1 MSRSA
6 IAVVVFV
13 LCAAG
18 PAAAQQIGPPGTG
31 GIAALSRA
39 LDRLGQN
46 KRVLVIGAHPDDEDT
61 ELLAFLSRGLGA
73 DAAYLSLSR
82 GEGGQNLIGPEL
94 GPALGLVRTGELL
107 AARSVDGARQYFT
120 RGFDFGFS
128 KTLDETLR
136 FWPRDSL
143 LADIVRVIRRFR
155 PQVLVSVFSGT
166 PRDGHGQHQES
177 GVLANAAFALLRDS
191 AWGPRKLYRAA
202 RFDTAGATITLASG
216 TLDPVTGKSYHQ
228 LAMAGRSL
236 HRSQDMGQ
244 IQGLGASLTR
254 LALVAGR
261 APAHRGTDV
270 PAHRGTDAPAHRRTG
285 APPSSGGR
293 DELFAGVDTSL
304 APGLARYAALI
315 DSARSLLNPRDP
327 ARVLPYLLAA
337 MAELRRAVPVVAS
350 PAVAALAAATASAF
364 RAAKEPLLAE
374 AIVAAAGV
382 VVDAYAGEGPL
393 VAGQGV
399 PVTTTVWGAG
409 AVPVQVDRVTL
420 AAPRGWT
427 VADQSGAPSGDGVPA
442 VFAVQPGNLVNRRF
456 TLTVPADAAP
466 TEPYFLARPRIGA
479 LYDWTGVPDEL
490 RGEAVDPS
498 LVTARFAL
506 TVSGTALV
514 VERETAYRHNDQAS
528 GEVRQP
534 LVVVPAVGVSVSPDL
549 LVWPLGA
556 AEARAVTVE
565 LTHAARGVTSG
576 TLRFEM
582 PAGWPEVPPQPF
594 ALEGPDAHRSFTFL
608 IRAPS
613 ALAAGSATIRAVA
626 EADGRRFDR
635 SVVPVEYAHIR
646 PAQYVVA
653 AEVRVAAMPL
663 VLPQLARVGYVR
675 GAADGVPEALQ
686 AIGVPVHLLT
696 PADIERGDLSQYDLV
711 IVGSR
716 AYETDPALVANN
728 GRLLD
733 YARGGGRVI
742 VQYQQYQFIT
752 GRFAPF
758 PLTIARP
765 HDRVTDETAPV
776 TVLAP
781 SDPLFR
787 TPNQIGDAD
796 WQGWVQE
803 RGLYFAHDWDSTY
816 TPLLEMGD
824 AGERLRGGLLVAPLG
839 RGLYVYTGLSFF
851 RQLPAGV
858 PGAYR
863 LFANLLAWRAGGAGN
878 DVP

>member
-6 IAVVVFV
+6 IAVLVLA

-18 PAAAQQIGPPGTG
+18 PAAAQQIAPPGTG
-31 GIAALSRA
+31 GIAALSRT
-39 LDRLGQN
+39 LDRLAQN

-73 DAAYLSLSR
+73 DVAYLSLSR

-128 KTLDETLR
+128 KTLDEALR

-143 LADIVRVIRRFR
+143 LADVVRIIRRFR
-155 PQVLVSVFSGT
+155 PQVVVSVFSGT

-177 GVLANAAFALLRDS
+177 GVLARDVFTLLRDS

-202 RFDTAGATITLASG
+202 RFDTTGASITLASG

-244 IQGLGASLTR
+244 IQGLGASVTR
-254 LALVAGR
+254 LALVETAGTGAQGHGGTGGR
-261 APAHRGTDV
+261 ADERTS
-270 PAHRGTDAPAHRRTG
+270 APAYGRTG
-285 APPSSGGR
+285 APSASSGR

-304 APGLARYAALI
+304 APGLARYAALV
-315 DSARSLLNPRDP
+315 DSARALLTPRDP
-327 ARVLPYLLAA
+327 SRVLHYLTDA
-337 MAELRRAVPVVAS
+337 MAELRRAPVT
-350 PAVAALAAATASAF
+350 AAAAAF

-374 AIVAAAGV
+374 AIASAAGV
-382 VVDAYAGEGPL
+382 VVDVYAGEGPL
-393 VAGQGV
+393 VPGQGV
-399 PVTTTVWGAG
+399 PVTATVWGAG
-409 AVPVQVDRVTL
+409 AASVQVDRVTL
-420 AAPRGWT
+420 AAPPGWT
-427 VADQSGAPSGDGVPA
+427 AADQSGTPTGDGVPA
-442 VFAVQPGNLVNRRF
+442 VFAVQPGSLVSRRF
-456 TLTVPADAAP
+456 TLAVPADAAP

-479 LYDWTGVPDEL
+479 LYDWAGAPDAL
-490 RGEAVDPS
+490 RGEAVDPP
-498 LVTARFAL
+498 LVAARFSL
-506 TVSGTALV
+506 TVGGTAVAL
-514 VERETAYRHNDQAS
+514 EREVAYRYNDQGS
-528 GEVRQP
+528 GEVRKP
-534 LVVVPAVGVSVSPDL
+534 LAVVPAVGVSVSPDL

-556 AEARAVTVE
+556 QEARTVTVE

-576 TLRFEM
+576 SLRLET
-582 PAGWPEVPPQPF
+582 PAGWPEVPPQAF
-594 ALEGPDAHRSFTFL
+594 SLEGSDAHRSFTFL
-608 IRAPS
+608 VRAPRD
-613 ALAAGSATIRAVA
+613 LAAGASIIRAIAESDGRRYDRAVVPVDYPHIRPSQYVA
-626 EADGRRFDR
+626 EAL
-635 SVVPVEYAHIR
+635 
-646 PAQYVVA
+646 
-653 AEVRVAAMPL
+653 VRIEATPL
-663 VLPQLARVGYVR
+663 VLPRLARVGYVR

-686 AIGVPVHLLT
+686 AVGVPVRVLT
-696 PADIERGDLSQYDLV
+696 AADLERGDLSQYDLV
-711 IVGSR
+711 IVGPR

-733 YARGGGRVI
+733 YARAGGRLL
-742 VQYQQYQFIT
+742 VQYQQYQFVT
-752 GRFAPF
+752 GHFAPF
-758 PLTIARP
+758 PMTIARP

-781 SDPLFR
+781 ADPLFR
-787 TPNQIGDAD
+787 TPNAIGDAD

-803 RGLYFAHDWDSTY
+803 RGLYFAHDWDPAY

-824 AGERLRGGLLVAPLG
+824 AGERLRGAFLVARLG
-839 RGLYVYTGLSFF
+839 LGVYVYTGLSFF

-863 LFANLLAWRAGGAGN
+863 LFANLLARPAGGAERH

>member
-1 MSRSA
+1 MPRPT
-6 IAVVVFV
+6 IAAVVFV

-18 PAAAQQIGPPGTG
+18 PAAAQQIAPPGTG

-143 LADIVRVIRRFR
+143 LADIVLVIRRFR

-177 GVLANAAFALLRDS
+177 GVLAHAAFAFLRDS
-191 AWGPRKLYRAA
+191 VWGPRKLYRAA
-202 RFDTAGATITLASG
+202 RFDTTGTTITLASG
-216 TLDPVTGKSYHQ
+216 ALDPVTGKSYHQ

-254 LALVAGR
+254 LALVEK
-261 APAHRGTDV
+261 V
-270 PAHRGTDAPAHRRTG
+270 GTDARTHGRTG
-285 APPSSGGR
+285 GR
-293 DELFAGVDTSL
+293 ADERTRGRADELFAGVDTAL
-304 APGLARYAALI
+304 GPGLARYAALI
-315 DSARSLLNPRDP
+315 DSARGTLTPRDP
-327 ARVLPYLLAA
+327 ARVLPYLAAA
-337 MAELRRAVPVVAS
+337 MAALRGAAPVT
-350 PAVAALAAATASAF
+350 AATAAF

-374 AIVAAAGV
+374 AIAAAAGV
-382 VVDAYAGEGPL
+382 VVDAFVGEGPL

-399 PVTTTVWGAG
+399 VVTATVWGAG
-409 AVPVQVDRVTL
+409 AVPVQVDRVML
-420 AAPRGWT
+420 AAPHGWT
-427 VADQSGAPSGDGVPA
+427 VADQSGVPAGDGVPA
-442 VFAVQPGNLVNRRF
+442 VFAVQPGSLVNRRF
-456 TLTVPADAAP
+456 TLTVPGDAAP

-479 LYDWTGVPDEL
+479 LYDWAGAPGEL
-490 RGEAVDPS
+490 RGEAVDPP

-506 TVSGTALV
+506 TVSGIALV
-514 VERETAYRHNDQAS
+514 VEREVAYRSNDQAS
-528 GEVRQP
+528 GEVRKP

-556 AEARAVTVE
+556 AAARAVTVE

-576 TLRFEM
+576 TLRLEM

-608 IRAPS
+608 VRAPS
-613 ALAAGSATIRAVA
+613 DLAAGASTIRAVA
-626 EADGRRFDR
+626 EADGRRYDR
-635 SVVPVEYAHIR
+635 AVVPVDYAHIR
-646 PAQYVVA
+646 PSQYV
-653 AEVRVAAMPL
+653 AEAVVRVEAMPL
-663 VLPQLARVGYVR
+663 VLPPLARVGYVR

-686 AIGVPVHLLT
+686 AIGVPVHVLT
-696 PADIERGDLSQYDLV
+696 PADLERGDLSQYDLV
-711 IVGSR
+711 LVGSR

-752 GRFAPF
+752 GHFAPF
-758 PLTIARP
+758 PLIIARP
-765 HDRVTDETAPV
+765 HDRVTEETAPV
-776 TVLAP
+776 TILAP

-787 TPNQIGDAD
+787 TPNPIGEAD

-803 RGLYFAHDWDSTY
+803 RGLYFAHEWDSTY

-824 AGERLRGGLLVAPLG
+824 AGERLRGGLLVARLG
-839 RGLYVYTGLSFF
+839 QGLYVYTGLSFF

-863 LFANLLAWRAGGAGN
+863 LFANLLARRAGGAAY